1 MTRVDKILALCA
13 DGVRSPVQ
21 TAAAEMERTGKRA
34 VGCMLEFCP
43 EEIVY
48 AANMLP
54 VGLWGADIEL
64 REVKRYFPAFFCAP
78 IQQSMELALQ
88 GAFDGVLSA
97 VIVPILC
104 DALKS
109 AGQNW
114 RIAVPEIPMIPVVY
128 PQNRQIK
135 AGQRFME
142 SELREVKAR
151 LEQICGRPISEDALN
166 QSINV
171 YNEYRLSMQEF
182 SSVASR
188 HTDVI
193 TASARHNVFMNG
205 FLRDKADYTMLVREL
220 TSELKKLPEVKPRR
234 AVALTGIALDTER
247 VLRCMEEN
255 GFAVTADMLAQESL
269 QVETLVPE
277 NGSALERIAAW
288 WSNVRCSSLTLD
300 EKKLRAD
307 KLVELVSSGLADG
320 IIVAMPA
327 FCDPEEYDYPILCEV
342 LQQKGVAQIG
352 LELSGPSGCEQACS
366 RIQAFAE
373 MFR

>member
-269 QVETLVPE
+269 QVETLVTE

-327 FCDPEEYDYPILCEV
+327 FCDPEEYDYPILCEA

>member
-320 IIVAMPA
+320 IIVARPA
-327 FCDPEEYDYPILCEV
+327 FCDPEEYDYPILCEA

>member
-277 NGSALERIAAW
+277 NGRALERIAAW

>member
-1 MTRVDKILALCA
+1 MTRADKILALCA

-166 QSINV
+166 RSINV

-307 KLVELVSSGLADG
+307 KLVEFVSSGLADG

-327 FCDPEEYDYPILCEV
+327 FCDPEEYDYPILCEA
-342 LQQKGVAQIG
+342 LQQKGIAQIG

>member
-255 GFAVTADMLAQESL
+255 GFAVTADMLVQESL
-269 QVETLVPE
+269 QVETLIPE

-307 KLVELVSSGLADG
+307 KLVELVSSGLADV

-327 FCDPEEYDYPILCEV
+327 FCDPEEYDYPILCEA

>member
-64 REVKRYFPAFFCAP
+64 REVKRYFPAFFCTP

-327 FCDPEEYDYPILCEV
+327 FCDPEEYDYPILCEA

>member
-255 GFAVTADMLAQESL
+255 GFAVTADMLVQESL

-307 KLVELVSSGLADG
+307 KLVELVSSGLADV

-327 FCDPEEYDYPILCEV
+327 FCDPEEYDYPILCEA

>member
-366 RIQAFAE
+366 HIQAFAE

>member
-34 VGCMLEFCP
+34 VGCMLEFCS

-327 FCDPEEYDYPILCEV
+327 FCDPEEYDYPILCEA

>member
-21 TAAAEMERTGKRA
+21 TTAAEMERTGKRA

>member
-327 FCDPEEYDYPILCEV
+327 FCDPEEYDYPILCEA

>member
-21 TAAAEMERTGKRA
+21 TAAAEMERTGKKA

-128 PQNRQIK
+128 PQNRQIR

-220 TSELKKLPEVKPRR
+220 TSELKKLPEVRPRR

-327 FCDPEEYDYPILCEV
+327 FCDPEEYDYPILCEA
-342 LQQKGVAQIG
+342 LQQKGIAQIG
-352 LELSGPSGCEQACS
+352 LALSGPGGCEQACS

>member
-97 VIVPILC
+97 VIVPTLC

-327 FCDPEEYDYPILCEV
+327 FCDPEEYDYPILCEA

>member
-255 GFAVTADMLAQESL
+255 GLAVTADMLAQESL

-327 FCDPEEYDYPILCEV
+327 FCDPEEYDYPILCEA

>member
-114 RIAVPEIPMIPVVY
+114 RIAVPEIPVVY

>member
-327 FCDPEEYDYPILCEV
+327 FCDPEEYDYPILWEA

>member
-48 AANMLP
+48 AADMLP

-234 AVALTGIALDTER
+234 AVALTGVALDTER

-255 GFAVTADMLAQESL
+255 DFAVTADMLAQESL

-307 KLVELVSSGLADG
+307 KLVEFVSSGLADG

-327 FCDPEEYDYPILCEV
+327 FCDPEEYDYPILCEA
-342 LQQKGVAQIG
+342 LQQKGIAQIG

>member
-288 WSNVRCSSLTLD
+288 WSNVRCSSLALD

-327 FCDPEEYDYPILCEV
+327 FCDPEEYDYPILCEA
-342 LQQKGVAQIG
+342 LQQKGIAQIG

-373 MFR
+373 LFN

>member
-48 AANMLP
+48 AADMLP
-54 VGLWGADIEL
+54 VGLWGVDIEL

-166 QSINV
+166 RSINV
-171 YNEYRLSMQEF
+171 YNEYRLSIQEF

-307 KLVELVSSGLADG
+307 KLVEFVSSGLADG

-327 FCDPEEYDYPILCEV
+327 FCDPEEYDYPILCEA
-342 LQQKGVAQIG
+342 LQQKGIAQIG

>member
-48 AANMLP
+48 AADMLP

-166 QSINV
+166 RSINV

-234 AVALTGIALDTER
+234 AVALTGVALDTER

-255 GFAVTADMLAQESL
+255 DFAVTADMLAQESL

-327 FCDPEEYDYPILCEV
+327 FCDPEEYDYPILREA
-342 LQQKGVAQIG
+342 LQQKGIAQIG
-352 LELSGPSGCEQACS
+352 LELSGPCGCEQACS

-373 MFR
+373 LFN

>member
-78 IQQSMELALQ
+78 IQQSMELAPQ

>member
-48 AANMLP
+48 AADMLP

-234 AVALTGIALDTER
+234 AVALTGVALDTER

-307 KLVELVSSGLADG
+307 KLVEFVSSGLADG

-327 FCDPEEYDYPILCEV
+327 FCDPEEYDYPILCEA
-342 LQQKGVAQIG
+342 LQQKGIAQIG

>member
-188 HTDVI
+188 HTNVI

-327 FCDPEEYDYPILCEV
+327 FCDPEEYDYPILCEA

>member
-247 VLRCMEEN
+247 LLRCMEEN

-288 WSNVRCSSLTLD
+288 WSSVRCSPLALD

-327 FCDPEEYDYPILCEV
+327 FCDPEEYDYPILRET
-342 LQQKGVAQIG
+342 LQQKGIAQIG

>member
-269 QVETLVPE
+269 QV
-277 NGSALERIAAW
+277 S
-288 WSNVRCSSLTLD
+288 
-300 EKKLRAD
+300 
-307 KLVELVSSGLADG
+307 
-320 IIVAMPA
+320 
-327 FCDPEEYDYPILCEV
+327 
-342 LQQKGVAQIG
+342 
-352 LELSGPSGCEQACS
+352 
-366 RIQAFAE
+366 
-373 MFR
+373 

>member
-166 QSINV
+166 RSINV

-193 TASARHNVFMNG
+193 TAFARHNVFMNG

-307 KLVELVSSGLADG
+307 KLVEFVSSGLADG

-327 FCDPEEYDYPILCEV
+327 FCDPEEYDYPILCEA
-342 LQQKGVAQIG
+342 LQQKGIAQIG

>member
-48 AANMLP
+48 AADMLP

-166 QSINV
+166 RSINV

-234 AVALTGIALDTER
+234 AVALTGVALDTER

-288 WSNVRCSSLTLD
+288 WSNVRCSSLALD

-327 FCDPEEYDYPILCEV
+327 FCDPEEYDYPILCEA
-342 LQQKGVAQIG
+342 LQQKGIAQIG

>member
-13 DGVRSPVQ
+13 DGVRAPVQ

-48 AANMLP
+48 AADMLP

-234 AVALTGIALDTER
+234 AVALIGIALDTER

-307 KLVELVSSGLADG
+307 KLVEFVSSGLADG

-327 FCDPEEYDYPILCEV
+327 FCDPEEYDYPILCEA
-342 LQQKGVAQIG
+342 LQQKGIAQIG

>member
-307 KLVELVSSGLADG
+307 KLVEFVSSGLADG

-327 FCDPEEYDYPILCEV
+327 FCDPEEYDYPILCEA
-342 LQQKGVAQIG
+342 LQQKGIAQIG

>member
-288 WSNVRCSSLTLD
+288 WSNVRCSSLALD

-327 FCDPEEYDYPILCEV
+327 FCDPEEYDYPILCEA
-342 LQQKGVAQIG
+342 LQQKGIAQIG

>member
-247 VLRCMEEN
+247 LLRCMEEN

-288 WSNVRCSSLTLD
+288 WSSVRCSSLALD

-327 FCDPEEYDYPILCEV
+327 FCDPEEYDYPILRET
-342 LQQKGVAQIG
+342 LQQKGIAQIG

>member
-21 TAAAEMERTGKRA
+21 TTAAEMERTGKRA

-288 WSNVRCSSLTLD
+288 RSNVRCSSLTLD

>member
-54 VGLWGADIEL
+54 VGLWGAGIEL

-234 AVALTGIALDTER
+234 AVALTGVALDTER

-307 KLVELVSSGLADG
+307 KLVEFVSSGLADG

-327 FCDPEEYDYPILCEV
+327 FCDPEEYDYPILCEA
-342 LQQKGVAQIG
+342 LQQKGIAQIG

>member
-114 RIAVPEIPMIPVVY
+114 RIAVPEIPMVPVVY
-128 PQNRQIK
+128 PQNRQIR

-327 FCDPEEYDYPILCEV
+327 FCDPEEYDYPILCEA

>member
-21 TAAAEMERTGKRA
+21 TTAAEMERTGKRA

-327 FCDPEEYDYPILCEV
+327 FCDPEEYDYPILCEA

>member
-151 LEQICGRPISEDALN
+151 LEQICRRPISEDALN

-327 FCDPEEYDYPILCEV
+327 FCDPEEYDYPILCEA

>member
-54 VGLWGADIEL
+54 VGLWGAGIEL

-234 AVALTGIALDTER
+234 AVALTGVALDTER

-288 WSNVRCSSLTLD
+288 WSNVRCSSLALD

-327 FCDPEEYDYPILCEV
+327 FCDPEEYDYPILCEA
-342 LQQKGVAQIG
+342 LQQKGIAQIG

>member
-166 QSINV
+166 RSINV

-234 AVALTGIALDTER
+234 AVALTGVALDTER

-288 WSNVRCSSLTLD
+288 WSNVRCSSLALD

-327 FCDPEEYDYPILCEV
+327 FCDPEEYDYPILCEA
-342 LQQKGVAQIG
+342 LQQKGIAQIG